1 VLNSL
6 LGKPTLTKILI
17 SSIWVQVAIVNAL
30 AIIDAPYHSPL
41 REFTEPETLQVHVQ
55 FAGAEQVQSLDAL
68 PVEMALTEFSE
79 LEDDLENALEPE
91 PEVEPRIELEVEVG
105 EPQGEL
111 PAFEPVLVEDS
122 RPNVESDSTELLAKA
137 DVNKEA
143 TANQPLE
150 PSTPIELVIAE
161 KALPPPLQPGKPAV
175 GTQPQQSRRDGPKSV
190 PRQSPKRFVEFQ
202 PSVPAVSS
210 PQLAGT
216 HDQQPPT
223 FSSNR
228 PPSYP
233 TEAYQAGIEGE
244 VLLKLHVSSTG
255 EVERVDIS
263 RSSGYRILDEAARD
277 AVKNWRGT
285 PALRNGR
292 AVAAVEHLPVRFRLR
307 RN

>member
-1 VLNSL
+1 MLNSL

-30 AIIDAPYHSPL
+30 AIIDAPYLSPG

-55 FAGAEQVQSLDAL
+55 FAGAEHVQSLNSMPA
-68 PVEMALTEFSE
+68 EMALTEFPE
-79 LEDDLENALEPE
+79 REHALESE

-105 EPQGEL
+105 EPQEEL
-111 PAFEPVLVEDS
+111 PVFEPVSVEDS

-137 DVNKEA
+137 DLNKEP
-143 TANQPLE
+143 TANEPLQ
-150 PSTPIELVIAE
+150 PSTSVELVIAE
-161 KALPPPLQPGKPAV
+161 KSSPPPLQPSKSAV
-175 GTQPQQSRRDGPKSV
+175 GSKPQQSRRAGSKSV
-190 PRQSPKRFVEFQ
+190 PRQSPKKFVEFQ
-202 PSVPAVSS
+202 PSVPAVSI

-244 VLLKLHVSSTG
+244 VLLRLHVSITG
-255 EVERVDIS
+255 EVERVDIR
-263 RSSGYRILDEAARD
+263 RSSGYRILDESARD
-277 AVKNWRGT
+277 AVKTWRGT
-285 PALRNGR
+285 PAYRNGR
-292 AVAAVEHLPVRFRLR
+292 AVATVEHLPVRFRLR